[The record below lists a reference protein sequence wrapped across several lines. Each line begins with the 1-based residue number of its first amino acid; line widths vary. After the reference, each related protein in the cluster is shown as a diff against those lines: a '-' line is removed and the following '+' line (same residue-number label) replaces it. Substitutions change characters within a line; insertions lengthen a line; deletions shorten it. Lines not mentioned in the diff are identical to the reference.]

1 MNWNIRYASDS
12 DSFTEDYDSAVK
24 GLGALL
30 NKKQIKYNQRINF
43 NPADGNYLGEGW
55 STPVPIG
62 KVPGA
67 ERQGWTHTSIRPK
80 QVDWERAKS
89 LKPGDF
95 GWESIAKDVSYDQQ
109 CEPTPETADAYNE
122 IKKGVDTYGSPKEGG
137 GWNMPEPL
145 HPAVREVLSTIQ
157 QEVSSSK
164 GGSPLL
170 HHTIINAPKD
180 SVPELHR
187 GISFTLPTDKT
198 PGHQTIIPGLQK
210 GAENIEANHQAILDY
225 LKPGATMDEG
235 IKSWSADPDIAK
247 VFAYREGARGT
258 GGTGGS
264 IQAIFHLP
272 KRSSS
277 LQISALGQTSA
288 FQEEYL
294 HAGGPLEVTKHTIDD
309 EGIHH
314 IHLKEQNPN
323 TESSQGV
330 IKSETP
336 GSSGTSSE
344 VTQPKV
350 EKTPEVTTS
359 VRENTGA
366 GLLLGRP
373 TIPKVIATLKE
384 SKGPTIKK
392 SNWNERYASEKRAI
406 DLGGIIHALPAIGH
420 GIAQTA
426 RGLSKVIWPEG
437 TKTMG
442 SDVATTLKIMSDPNK
457 RQETLDKIKH
467 PGQTI
472 GIGTRMMVDDVK
484 DKVKSLLNSGEDK
497 EEEE

>member
-12 DSFTEDYDSAVK
+12 DSFTEDTDSAVK

-43 NPADGNYLGEGW
+43 NPEYSTPQGEGW
-55 STPVPIG
+55 STPVPVEKG
-62 KVPGA
+62 SVE
-67 ERQGWTHTSIRPK
+67 ERQGSTLTSIRPK
-80 QVDWERAKS
+80 QVDWESAKS
-89 LKPGDF
+89 LKPGDYK
-95 GWESIAKDVSYDQQ
+95 WNTIIKDGGYK
-109 CEPTPETADAYNE
+109 CEPTPETADAYKE

-145 HPAVREVLSTIQ
+145 HPAVSEVLSAIR
-157 QEVSSSK
+157 QEIFEPI

-247 VFAYREGARGT
+247 AFAYREGARETRGE
-258 GGTGGS
+258 GGS

-272 KRSSS
+272 ERSSS
-277 LQISALGQTSA
+277 LQIGALHQTSA

-472 GIGTRMMVDDVK
+472 GIGTRMMVDDAK